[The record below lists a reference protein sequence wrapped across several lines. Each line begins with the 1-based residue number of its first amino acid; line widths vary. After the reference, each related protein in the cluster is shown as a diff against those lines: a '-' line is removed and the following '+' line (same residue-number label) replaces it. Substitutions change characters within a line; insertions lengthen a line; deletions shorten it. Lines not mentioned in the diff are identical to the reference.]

1 MKSLPAT
8 MEVKAMLNLTIL
20 RQDWRQNRRL
30 WLAFAVL
37 MLLCGGAILTLYD
50 PVQGLKDT
58 ALLDSMPGSLV
69 KGFGIDLQDN
79 SLTGFIASYLFG
91 ICYLVIPLL
100 YTLILA
106 NRLVAAPVQSGMM
119 SYYLAAPEKRS
130 SVIVAKAYLLCSSL
144 FGLFLI
150 VGLAEFFLCQILYP
164 AELEIPQYLLL
175 WVGAFCVHLCLGGIV
190 FVISCICDEVKTSA
204 MIGVGLTLLFL
215 LFCLLGRM
223 GGGLE
228 ILSYA
233 TPFSLFCPLRL
244 LMGETELYWKLPTA
258 GISGIVLC
266 WLGGKLF
273 EKKDLP
279 L

>member
-58 ALLDSMPGSLV
+58 TLLDSMPGSLV

-130 SVIVAKAYLLCSSL
+130 SAIVAKAYLLCSSL

-204 MIGVGLTLLFL
+204 MIGVGLTLLFCC
-215 LFCLLGRM
+215 FVCSAGWGAGWKSFRM
-223 GGGLE
+223 
-228 ILSYA
+228 
-233 TPFSLFCPLRL
+233 PRRFPCFVP
-244 LMGETELYWKLPTA
+244 
-258 GISGIVLC
+258 
-266 WLGGKLF
+266 
-273 EKKDLP
+273 
-279 L
+279 